1 MGGGFILTPIL
12 NAMGMPIIYAI
23 GTSLLFT
30 VGVSLTAGRGH
41 FRHGNCCLKTI
52 GLVASFTVIGVT
64 VAYQIVQWLALKGSV
79 ELYVGLVYIVMLLA
93 TSLFVYRRST
103 GAAPA
108 HSRPLI
114 AVRPFLVLAEN
125 TPVSLWNF
133 ALVGLT
139 VGFMQGFLGVGG
151 GFILVPLLM
160 GVLGQDPHAAVGNS
174 LGILFVS
181 SIYAAAMYAFHSNVD
196 YLVAGIL
203 MISAYYGS
211 FYGFEGCK
219 PVQGENSDPLF
230 FDAAFSERGRHDC
243 QTAGFSKNQPE
254 LLHSD
259 YGALCR
265 VYVVPRQE
273 RGRRRAL
280 SDAGIIR
287 TVVAEK
293 NIKGGIGHDLHW

>member
-1 MGGGFILTPIL
+1 MEYIIYVVVGVSIGVLSAVFGVGGGFILTPIL
-12 NAMGMPIIYAI
+12 NAMGMPIVYAI

-52 GLVASFTVIGVT
+52 GLVASFTVIGGT

-93 TSLFVYRRST
+93 TSLFVYRRSA

-108 HSRPLI
+108 YSRPLI

-211 FYGFEGCK
+211 FYGLKVVSRC
-219 PVQGENSDPLF
+219 QGKTLTRYFSMLLF
-230 FDAAFSERGRHDC
+230 LSAGGMIAKQLGFLKISLNYSILITALFAAFMLFRARSGAGEER
-243 QTAGFSKNQPE
+243 
-254 LLHSD
+254 
-259 YGALCR
+259 
-265 VYVVPRQE
+265 
-273 RGRRRAL
+273 
-280 SDAGIIR
+280 
-287 TVVAEK
+287 
-293 NIKGGIGHDLHW
+293 